1 MTYDLQLITYD
12 SYQDMKIVFL
22 LLKIALLAG
31 MILIRYHYNLLDG
44 IRTGEFVFKALA
56 GFIIFA
62 LSSNLLVVG
71 LTWLY
76 RRQKKLSK
84 NRIDNVIAGLEN
96 IYYLLLAGAVI
107 MTFASFFGL
116 DSKTLFTSLSIIAAA
131 IAIISKEY
139 VSEIISG
146 IIIVFSKQLA
156 IGDYVKIGGHDGT
169 VEEIGTDLMLTKLAL
184 LNDDDEVV
192 FLPNAKVYSNEIINY
207 TKREIRRVSI
217 PFEITLASLRTIE
230 ELERDLVK
238 ALHDHNEF
246 IEPKSY
252 YLRIVDIRK
261 DSLLLKFQYVILHRD
276 REMEKEIRKRTVR
289 RVVNYVKKNMAGK
302 VAEVQE

>member
-1 MTYDLQLITYD
+1 
-12 SYQDMKIVFL
+12 MKIVFI
-22 LLKIALLAG
+22 LLKIALLTG
-31 MILIRYHYNLLDG
+31 MILIRYHYNWMDG
-44 IRTGEFVFKALA
+44 IRTGEFVFKSLA
-56 GFIIFA
+56 GFVIFA

-84 NRIDNVIAGLEN
+84 NKIDNVIAGLEN
-96 IYYLLLAGAVI
+96 IYYLLVAGAVI

-146 IIIVFSKQLA
+146 IIIVFSKQLS
-156 IGDYVKIGGHDGT
+156 IGDYVKIGEHKGR
-169 VEEIGTDLMLTKLAL
+169 ITDLMLTKLAL

>member
-1 MTYDLQLITYD
+1 M
-12 SYQDMKIVFL
+12 FL

-146 IIIVFSKQLA
+146 IIISFSGEVVIDDYIR
-156 IGDYVKIGGHDGT
+156 IGDQKGKIID
-169 VEEIGTDLMLTKLAL
+169 INFTKIAL
-184 LNDDDEVV
+184 LNEDDDVI
-192 FLPNAKVYSNEIINY
+192 FIPNAKFFSSEIVNY
-207 TKREIRRVSI
+207 TKREIKKVNI
-217 PFEITLASLRTIE
+217 EFEVLIQNIKTVE
-230 ELERDLVK
+230 ELEADLIH
-238 ALHDHNEF
+238 AISDYEIH
-246 IEPKSY
+246 IERGSY
-252 YLRIVDIRK
+252 NLRIV
-261 DSLLLKFQYVILHRD
+261 
-276 REMEKEIRKRTVR
+276 EIRK
-289 RVVNYVKKNMAGK
+289 AL
-302 VAEVQE
+302 

>member
-1 MTYDLQLITYD
+1 
-12 SYQDMKIVFL
+12 MKIVFL

-156 IGDYVKIGGHDGT
+156 IGDYVKIGEHKGR
-169 VEEIGTDLMLTKLAL
+169 ITDLMLTKLAL

-207 TKREIRRVSI
+207 TKREIRRGSI